1 MYKCLLFPLFLVSMG
16 VFAVDWPSKSAV
28 MISNFGKSDMGRPML
43 GDTFQ
48 AEGIVGAIEDGEIVF
63 IGGVNTP
70 AARFLS
76 PLGNMAALDHGDGL
90 VSIYCRMDASYSEEG
105 KLVKAAVAVGTAG
118 TSGWSKTRGFYLSIF
133 DKKERS
139 WVNPSLIIP
148 VLPDTRPP
156 FIRFVRL
163 RDNAG
168 EITDLALSRTIR
180 QGSYTI
186 IVHTE
191 DTRLSPADPQL
202 MPLRII
208 CSVNGAEAGYLAFET
223 FSSRDG
229 VLMLFRNGFVPVS
242 EVYSYAPAVEA
253 GEVFFNRG
261 RVTLEIIVQ
270 DSAAPQGGAADTG
283 PNSRRAL
290 YSLFV
295 E

>member
-1 MYKCLLFPLFLVSMG
+1 MNKWLLFPLFFVSVG
-16 VFAVDWPSKSAV
+16 GFTVDWPLKSAV
-28 MISNFGKSDMGRPML
+28 MINNFGKSDRGLPML

-48 AEGIVGAIEDGEIVF
+48 GDGIVGAIEDGELVF
-63 IGGVNTP
+63 TGGVNMP
-70 AARFLS
+70 AARFTS

-90 VSIYCRMDASYSEEG
+90 VSIYSRMGASYTERQ
-105 KLVKAAVAVGTAG
+105 KQVKAAGPVGSAG
-118 TSGWSKTRGFYLSIF
+118 ISGWSSTSGFYLSIF
-133 DKKERS
+133 DKKERR

-156 FIRFVRL
+156 FIHSVRL
-163 RDNAG
+163 KNNAG
-168 EITDLALSRTIR
+168 EIIDLATVRTIR

-191 DTRLSPADPQL
+191 DTRLNPAGPLL
-202 MPLRII
+202 MPMRII
-208 CSVNGAEAGYLAFET
+208 CSIDGAEAGYLAFET
-223 FSSRDG
+223 FSARDG

-270 DSAAPQGGAADTG
+270 DSTESRA
-283 PNSRRAL
+283 NSRSAV

>member
-1 MYKCLLFPLFLVSMG
+1 MYKRLLFPLFLVSMG

-28 MISNFGKSDMGRPML
+28 MISNFGKSDTGRPAL

-48 AEGIVGAIEDGEIVF
+48 AEGTVSAIEDGEIVF
-63 IGGVNTP
+63 TSGMNMP
-70 AARFLS
+70 AARFIS
-76 PLGNMAALDHGDGL
+76 PLGNMVALNHGDGL
-90 VSIYCRMDASYSEEG
+90 VSVYSRMDISYGEG
-105 KLVKAAVAVGTAG
+105 EKLVKAADAVGTAG
-118 TSGWSKTRGFYLSIF
+118 TSGWSKTGGFYLSIF
-133 DKKERS
+133 DKRERS

-156 FIRFVRL
+156 SIRFVRL
-163 RDNAG
+163 KNSAG
-168 EITDLALSRTIR
+168 EIDLASSRTIR
-180 QGSYTI
+180 QGSYAI

-191 DTRLSPADPQL
+191 DTRLSPADPPL

-208 CSVNGAEAGYLAFET
+208 CSVNGVESGYLAFET
-223 FSSRDG
+223 FSPRDG

-270 DSAAPQGGAADTG
+270 DAGA
-283 PNSRRAL
+283 NSRRAL